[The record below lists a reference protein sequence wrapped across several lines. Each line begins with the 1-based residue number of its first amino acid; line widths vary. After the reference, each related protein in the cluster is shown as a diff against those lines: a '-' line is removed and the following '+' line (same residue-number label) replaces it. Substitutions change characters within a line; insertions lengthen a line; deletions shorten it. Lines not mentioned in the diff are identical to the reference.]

1 MSKKTILKSLV
12 VTSVIGLIFTACSQ
26 PQTAPVN
33 KWNDPHNLD
42 TL

>member
-12 VTSVIGLIFTACSQ
+12 SISVIGLTFNACFQ

-33 KWNDPHNLD
+33 KIGAQ
-42 TL
+42 